1 MEKQKSL
8 KLNFIMNALLTM
20 SSIIFPFLTFP
31 YISRILLPLG
41 TGKVSFATS
50 LISYFEVFAKLGI
63 PTYGIRACAKVRD
76 DKEELSRTVH
86 ELLAIN
92 MVTCLITYIAL
103 GFALVYVPRLRE
115 ERTLY
120 IIISATIFLNA
131 IGMEWLY
138 KALEKYSYI
147 TIRSLVF
154 KVIALAMMY
163 LLVHQQKDYVIY
175 GFISIFASSASNI
188 LNFIHARRYISTR
201 PVGNYHPKRHLKAV
215 AIFFAMACATTI
227 YTHLDTVMLGFM
239 CDDEEVGYY
248 SAAVKIK
255 AILVSLVTSLG
266 VVLLPRVSYYVEHGM
281 MEEFKRVSKKAL
293 NFVFLCASPLMIYF
307 ILFAKDGILLLSGEA
322 YLNSVLPMQIIM
334 PTLLLIGITNILGI
348 QILLPL
354 GKEKTVLYSEI
365 AGAVVDLILNAL
377 LIPRIASAG
386 AAIGTVAA
394 EFVVL
399 VVQYFAL
406 KEESRRLF
414 REIPYRPLLAA
425 LAAGTLACAWV
436 LFMPWNCF
444 FRLVASAVCFF
455 GVYGIVLLMMK
466 EELTREIVNQV
477 LEKLHIAGRI

>member
-1 MEKQKSL
+1 
-8 KLNFIMNALLTM
+8 
-20 SSIIFPFLTFP
+20 
-31 YISRILLPLG
+31 
-41 TGKVSFATS
+41 
-50 LISYFEVFAKLGI
+50 
-63 PTYGIRACAKVRD
+63 
-76 DKEELSRTVH
+76 
-86 ELLAIN
+86 
-92 MVTCLITYIAL
+92 
-103 GFALVYVPRLRE
+103 
-115 ERTLY
+115 
-120 IIISATIFLNA
+120 
-131 IGMEWLY
+131 
-138 KALEKYSYI
+138 
-147 TIRSLVF
+147 
-154 KVIALAMMY
+154 
-163 LLVHQQKDYVIY
+163 
-175 GFISIFASSASNI
+175 
-188 LNFIHARRYISTR
+188 
-201 PVGNYHPKRHLKAV
+201 
-215 AIFFAMACATTI
+215 
-227 YTHLDTVMLGFM
+227 M

-466 EELTREIVNQV
+466 EELTREMVNQV
-477 LEKLHIAGRI
+477 LEKLHIAWRI